1 MPNETVT
8 VLDVLR
14 EAGKAPAQEIAAK
27 LDIDQVDTLV
37 MLQEEMELGAVACE
51 GGRWSLV
58 NVSNVNNANIS
69 ASIDADVN
77 IDAPPPPPPP
87 PPPVDP
93 NIIFRALQQNGAMT
107 AAALAN
113 FVNRTPRGMASV
125 MSGMERRGLVVKN
138 GQGEGCTWS
147 LPSTNANASVNA
159 GSDSGGTSADVGAK
173 EPASPVLIDATSNP
187 QKASV
192 QEMTTTAGYDADAGA
207 GESIP
212 ALPDT
217 DAGADDF
224 VFRLLTRGNQ
234 ERQRVRECAA
244 RLDEVCDAL
253 SVLHKYP
260 DLIHQLSKG
269 EKK

>member
-14 EAGKAPAQEIAAK
+14 EAGKATAQEIAAK
-27 LDIDQVDTLV
+27 LDIDQVDTQV
-37 MLQEEMELGAVACE
+37 MLQEEMDLGAVAFE

-58 NVSNVNNANIS
+58 NVSNVNIS

-77 IDAPPPPPPP
+77 IDAPPTPTPTPTPT
-87 PPPVDP
+87 PVDP

-125 MSGMERRGLVVKN
+125 MSGMALRGLVVKN

-147 LPSTNANASVNA
+147 LPSTNASASVNA
-159 GSDSGGTSADVGAK
+159 GSGADAGGTSADVGANV
-173 EPASPVLIDATSNP
+173 PASPALIDATSNP
-187 QKASV
+187 QKSSV
-192 QEMTTTAGYDADAGA
+192 QEMTTTACD
-207 GESIP
+207 
-212 ALPDT
+212 DT
-217 DAGADDF
+217 DVDADDF

-260 DLIHQLSKG
+260 DLIQQLSKG

>member
-8 VLDVLR
+8 VLDVLK
-14 EAGKAPAQEIAAK
+14 EAGKATAQEIAAK

-37 MLQEEMELGAVACE
+37 MLQEEMEQGTVACE

-58 NVSNVNNANIS
+58 NVSNVNIS
-69 ASIDADVN
+69 ASIDTDVN
-77 IDAPPPPPPP
+77 IDAP

-107 AAALAN
+107 AATLAN

-125 MSGMERRGLVVKN
+125 MSGMARRGLVVKN

-147 LPSTNANASVNA
+147 LPSTNASASVNA
-159 GSDSGGTSADVGAK
+159 GSGTSVGGTSEDVGAK
-173 EPASPVLIDATSNP
+173 VPASPVLIDATSNP

-192 QEMTTTAGYDADAGA
+192 QEMTTTAGYDAGA

-212 ALPDT
+212 AFPDT
-217 DAGADDF
+217 DADADDF

>member
-14 EAGKAPAQEIAAK
+14 EAGKATAQEIAAR
-27 LDIDQVDTLV
+27 LDIDQVDALV
-37 MLQEEMELGAVACE
+37 MLQEEMDLGAVAFE

-58 NVSNVNNANIS
+58 NVSNVNIS

-77 IDAPPPPPPP
+77 IDAPPP

-107 AAALAN
+107 AAVLAN
-113 FVNRTPRGMASV
+113 FVNRTPRGVASV
-125 MSGMERRGLVVKN
+125 MSGMARRGLVVKN

-147 LPSTNANASVNA
+147 LPSTNASASASVNA
-159 GSDSGGTSADVGAK
+159 GSGAGAGGTSADVGANV
-173 EPASPVLIDATSNP
+173 PASPALIDATSNP
-187 QKASV
+187 QKSSV
-192 QEMTTTAGYDADAGA
+192 QEMTTTVCD
-207 GESIP
+207 
-212 ALPDT
+212 DT
-217 DAGADDF
+217 DVDADDF

-260 DLIHQLSKG
+260 DLIQQLSKG

>member
-14 EAGKAPAQEIAAK
+14 EAGKATAQEIAAK
-27 LDIDQVDTLV
+27 LDIDQVDALV
-37 MLQEEMELGAVACE
+37 MLQDEMELGAVAFE

-58 NVSNVNNANIS
+58 NVSNVNIS

-87 PPPVDP
+87 PVDP
-93 NIIFRALQQNGAMT
+93 NIIFRALQQNGSMT

-125 MSGMERRGLVVKN
+125 MSGMARRGLVVKN

-147 LPSTNANASVNA
+147 LPSTNASASVNA
-159 GSDSGGTSADVGAK
+159 GSGADAGGTSADVGANV
-173 EPASPVLIDATSNP
+173 PASPALIDATSNP
-187 QKASV
+187 QKSSV
-192 QEMTTTAGYDADAGA
+192 QEMTTTVCD
-207 GESIP
+207 
-212 ALPDT
+212 DT
-217 DAGADDF
+217 DVDADDF

-260 DLIHQLSKG
+260 DLIQQLSKG

>member
-1 MPNETVT
+1 
-8 VLDVLR
+8 
-14 EAGKAPAQEIAAK
+14 
-27 LDIDQVDTLV
+27 
-37 MLQEEMELGAVACE
+37 
-51 GGRWSLV
+51 
-58 NVSNVNNANIS
+58 
-69 ASIDADVN
+69 
-77 IDAPPPPPPP
+77 
-87 PPPVDP
+87 

-125 MSGMERRGLVVKN
+125 MSGMARRGLVVKN

-147 LPSTNANASVNA
+147 LPSTNASASVNA
-159 GSDSGGTSADVGAK
+159 GSGAGAGGASADVGANV
-173 EPASPVLIDATSNP
+173 PASPALIDAASNP
-187 QKASV
+187 QKSSV
-192 QEMTTTAGYDADAGA
+192 QEMTTTACD
-207 GESIP
+207 
-212 ALPDT
+212 DT
-217 DAGADDF
+217 DTDADDF

-260 DLIHQLSKG
+260 DLIQQLSKG

>member
-14 EAGKAPAQEIAAK
+14 EAGKATAQEIAAK

-37 MLQEEMELGAVACE
+37 MLQEEMDLGAVAFE

-58 NVSNVNNANIS
+58 NVSNVNIS

-77 IDAPPPPPPP
+77 IDAP

-125 MSGMERRGLVVKN
+125 MSGMARRGLVVKN

-147 LPSTNANASVNA
+147 LPSTNASASVNA
-159 GSDSGGTSADVGAK
+159 GSGAGAGGTSADVGANV
-173 EPASPVLIDATSNP
+173 PASPALIDAASNP
-187 QKASV
+187 QKSSV
-192 QEMTTTAGYDADAGA
+192 QEMTTTACD
-207 GESIP
+207 
-212 ALPDT
+212 DT
-217 DAGADDF
+217 DVDADDF

-260 DLIHQLSKG
+260 DLIQQLSKG

>member
-14 EAGKAPAQEIAAK
+14 EAGKATAQEIAAK

-37 MLQEEMELGAVACE
+37 MLQEEMELGAVAFE

-58 NVSNVNNANIS
+58 NVSNVNIS

-77 IDAPPPPPPP
+77 IDAP

-125 MSGMERRGLVVKN
+125 MSGMARRGLVVKN

-147 LPSTNANASVNA
+147 LPSTNASASVNA
-159 GSDSGGTSADVGAK
+159 GSGAGVGGTSADVGANV
-173 EPASPVLIDATSNP
+173 PASPALIDAASNP
-187 QKASV
+187 QKSSV
-192 QEMTTTAGYDADAGA
+192 QEMTTTACD
-207 GESIP
+207 
-212 ALPDT
+212 DT
-217 DAGADDF
+217 DADDF

-260 DLIHQLSKG
+260 DLIQQLSKG

>member
-14 EAGKAPAQEIAAK
+14 EAGKATAQEIAAK

-37 MLQEEMELGAVACE
+37 MLQEEMDLGAVAFE

-58 NVSNVNNANIS
+58 NVSNVNIS

-77 IDAPPPPPPP
+77 IDAPPPPPTPPPPPPP

-113 FVNRTPRGMASV
+113 FVNRTPRGVASV
-125 MSGMERRGLVVKN
+125 MSGMARRGLVVKN

-147 LPSTNANASVNA
+147 LPSTNANDSASVNA
-159 GSDSGGTSADVGAK
+159 GSGTDAGGTSADVGANV
-173 EPASPVLIDATSNP
+173 PASPALIDATSNP
-187 QKASV
+187 QKSSV
-192 QEMTTTAGYDADAGA
+192 QEMTTTACD
-207 GESIP
+207 
-212 ALPDT
+212 DT
-217 DAGADDF
+217 DADDF
-224 VFRLLTRGNQ
+224 VSESAQQGLMRY
-234 ERQRVRECAA
+234 VM
-244 RLDEVCDAL
+244 
-253 SVLHKYP
+253 H
-260 DLIHQLSKG
+260 
-269 EKK
+269 

>member
-14 EAGKAPAQEIAAK
+14 EAGRATAQEIAAK
-27 LDIDQVDTLV
+27 LDIDQVDALV
-37 MLQEEMELGAVACE
+37 MLQDEMELGAVACE

-58 NVSNVNNANIS
+58 NVSNVNIS

-77 IDAPPPPPPP
+77 IDAPP

-93 NIIFRALQQNGAMT
+93 NIIFRALQQNGTMT
-107 AAALAN
+107 AAVLAN

-125 MSGMERRGLVVKN
+125 MSGMARRGLVVKN

-147 LPSTNANASVNA
+147 LPSTNASTSASVNA
-159 GSDSGGTSADVGAK
+159 GSGAGVGGTSADIGAK
-173 EPASPVLIDATSNP
+173 VPASSALIDAASNP
-187 QKASV
+187 QKSSV
-192 QEMTTTAGYDADAGA
+192 QEMTTTACDDADAG
-207 GESIP
+207 EFIP
-212 ALPDT
+212 AFPDT
-217 DAGADDF
+217 GADDF

-244 RLDEVCDAL
+244 RLDAVCDAL
-253 SVLHKYP
+253 GVLHKYP
-260 DLIHQLSKG
+260 DLIQQLSKG

>member
-1 MPNETVT
+1 
-8 VLDVLR
+8 
-14 EAGKAPAQEIAAK
+14 
-27 LDIDQVDTLV
+27 
-37 MLQEEMELGAVACE
+37 
-51 GGRWSLV
+51 
-58 NVSNVNNANIS
+58 
-69 ASIDADVN
+69 
-77 IDAPPPPPPP
+77 
-87 PPPVDP
+87 DP

-125 MSGMERRGLVVKN
+125 MSGMVRRGLVVKN

-147 LPSTNANASVNA
+147 LPSTNASASVNA
-159 GSDSGGTSADVGAK
+159 GSGADAGGTSADVGANV
-173 EPASPVLIDATSNP
+173 PASPALIDATSNP
-187 QKASV
+187 QKSSV
-192 QEMTTTAGYDADAGA
+192 QEMTTTACD
-207 GESIP
+207 
-212 ALPDT
+212 DT
-217 DAGADDF
+217 DVDADDF

-260 DLIHQLSKG
+260 DLIQQLSKG

>member
-14 EAGKAPAQEIAAK
+14 EAGKATAQEIAAK

-37 MLQEEMELGAVACE
+37 MLQEEMDLGAVAFE

-58 NVSNVNNANIS
+58 NVSNVNIS

-77 IDAPPPPPPP
+77 IDAPPPPPP
-87 PPPVDP
+87 VDP
-93 NIIFRALQQNGAMT
+93 NIIFRALQQNGSMT

-125 MSGMERRGLVVKN
+125 MSGMARRGLVVKN

-147 LPSTNANASVNA
+147 LPSTNASASVNA
-159 GSDSGGTSADVGAK
+159 GSGADAGGTSADVGANV
-173 EPASPVLIDATSNP
+173 PASPALIDATSNP
-187 QKASV
+187 QKSSV
-192 QEMTTTAGYDADAGA
+192 QEMTTTACD
-207 GESIP
+207 
-212 ALPDT
+212 DT
-217 DAGADDF
+217 DVDADDF

-260 DLIHQLSKG
+260 DLIQQLSKG

>member
-14 EAGKAPAQEIAAK
+14 EAGKATAQEIAAK

-37 MLQEEMELGAVACE
+37 MLQEEMDLGAVAFE

-58 NVSNVNNANIS
+58 NVSNVNIS

-77 IDAPPPPPPP
+77 IDAP

-125 MSGMERRGLVVKN
+125 MSGMARRGLVVKN

-147 LPSTNANASVNA
+147 LPSTNASASINA
-159 GSDSGGTSADVGAK
+159 GSGAGGTSADVGANV
-173 EPASPVLIDATSNP
+173 PASPALIDAASNP
-187 QKASV
+187 QKSSV
-192 QEMTTTAGYDADAGA
+192 QEMTTTACD
-207 GESIP
+207 
-212 ALPDT
+212 DT
-217 DAGADDF
+217 DVDADDF

-260 DLIHQLSKG
+260 DLIQQLSKG

>member
-1 MPNETVT
+1 M
-8 VLDVLR
+8 
-14 EAGKAPAQEIAAK
+14 
-27 LDIDQVDTLV
+27 
-37 MLQEEMELGAVACE
+37 
-51 GGRWSLV
+51 
-58 NVSNVNNANIS
+58 
-69 ASIDADVN
+69 
-77 IDAPPPPPPP
+77 
-87 PPPVDP
+87 DP
-93 NIIFRALQQNGAMT
+93 NIIFRALQQNGTMT

-125 MSGMERRGLVVKN
+125 MSAMARRGLVIKN
-138 GQGEGCTWS
+138 GQGEGCSWS
-147 LPSTNANASVNA
+147 LPSTNTSVNT
-159 GSDSGGTSADVGAK
+159 GSGAGGTSADIGAK
-173 EPASPVLIDATSNP
+173 VPASPALIDATSNP

>member
-14 EAGKAPAQEIAAK
+14 EAGKATAQEIAAR

-37 MLQEEMELGAVACE
+37 MLQEEMDLGAVAFE

-58 NVSNVNNANIS
+58 NVSNVNIS

-125 MSGMERRGLVVKN
+125 MSGMARRGLVVKN

-147 LPSTNANASVNA
+147 LPSTNASASASVNA
-159 GSDSGGTSADVGAK
+159 GSGADAGGTSADVGANV
-173 EPASPVLIDATSNP
+173 PASPALIDAASNP
-187 QKASV
+187 QKSSV
-192 QEMTTTAGYDADAGA
+192 QEMTTTACD
-207 GESIP
+207 
-212 ALPDT
+212 DT
-217 DAGADDF
+217 DADADDF

-260 DLIHQLSKG
+260 DLIQQLSKG

>member
-14 EAGKAPAQEIAAK
+14 EAGKATAQEIAAR

-37 MLQEEMELGAVACE
+37 MLQEEMDLGAVAFE

-58 NVSNVNNANIS
+58 NVSNVNIS

-77 IDAPPPPPPP
+77 IDAPPPP
-87 PPPVDP
+87 VDP
-93 NIIFRALQQNGAMT
+93 NIIFRALQQNGSMT

-125 MSGMERRGLVVKN
+125 MSGMARRGLVVKN

-147 LPSTNANASVNA
+147 LPSTNASVSVNA
-159 GSDSGGTSADVGAK
+159 GSGADAGGTSADVGANV
-173 EPASPVLIDATSNP
+173 PASPALIDATSNP
-187 QKASV
+187 QKSSV
-192 QEMTTTAGYDADAGA
+192 QEMTTTACD
-207 GESIP
+207 
-212 ALPDT
+212 DT
-217 DAGADDF
+217 DVDADDF

-260 DLIHQLSKG
+260 DLIQQLSKG

>member
-8 VLDVLR
+8 VLDVLK
-14 EAGKAPAQEIAAK
+14 EAGKATAQEIAAK

-37 MLQEEMELGAVACE
+37 MLQEEMEQGTVACE

-58 NVSNVNNANIS
+58 NVSNVNIS
-69 ASIDADVN
+69 ASIDTDVN
-77 IDAPPPPPPP
+77 IDAP

-107 AAALAN
+107 AATLAN

-125 MSGMERRGLVVKN
+125 MSGMARRGLVVKN

-147 LPSTNANASVNA
+147 LPSTNASASVNA
-159 GSDSGGTSADVGAK
+159 GSGTSVGGTSEDVGAK
-173 EPASPVLIDATSNP
+173 VPASPVLIDATSNP

-192 QEMTTTAGYDADAGA
+192 QEMTTTAGYDAGA

-212 ALPDT
+212 AFPDT
-217 DAGADDF
+217 DADDF

>member
-14 EAGKAPAQEIAAK
+14 EAGKATAQEIAAK
-27 LDIDQVDTLV
+27 LDIDQVDALV
-37 MLQEEMELGAVACE
+37 MLQEEMDLGAVAFE

-58 NVSNVNNANIS
+58 NVSNVNIS

-77 IDAPPPPPPP
+77 IDAPPPPPQ
-87 PPPVDP
+87 VDP

-125 MSGMERRGLVVKN
+125 MSGMARRGLVVKN

-147 LPSTNANASVNA
+147 LPSTNASASANVNA
-159 GSDSGGTSADVGAK
+159 GSGADAGGTSADVGANV
-173 EPASPVLIDATSNP
+173 PASPALIDAASNP
-187 QKASV
+187 QKSSV
-192 QEMTTTAGYDADAGA
+192 QEMTTTACD
-207 GESIP
+207 
-212 ALPDT
+212 DT
-217 DAGADDF
+217 DADDF

-260 DLIHQLSKG
+260 DLIQQLSKG

>member
-14 EAGKAPAQEIAAK
+14 EAGKATAQEIAAK

-37 MLQEEMELGAVACE
+37 MLQEEMDLGAVAFE

-58 NVSNVNNANIS
+58 NVSNVNIS

-77 IDAPPPPPPP
+77 IDAP

-125 MSGMERRGLVVKN
+125 MSGMARRGLVVKN

-147 LPSTNANASVNA
+147 LPSTNASASASVNA
-159 GSDSGGTSADVGAK
+159 GSGAGGTSADVGANVPVS
-173 EPASPVLIDATSNP
+173 PALIDATSNP
-187 QKASV
+187 QKSSV
-192 QEMTTTAGYDADAGA
+192 QEMTTTACD
-207 GESIP
+207 
-212 ALPDT
+212 DT
-217 DAGADDF
+217 DADADDF

-260 DLIHQLSKG
+260 DLIQQLSKG